1 LVVSKETTMADAK
14 QRPDA
19 ADQRNEVPDGK
30 KAGKRPDNQAHES
43 RGNLKGEQ
51 VTDDI
56 TPERWDT
63 KRGAETSTRGAS
75 GPRH

>member
-1 LVVSKETTMADAK
+1 MADAK

-19 ADQRNEVPDGK
+19 AELSTEDEEPGG
-30 KAGKRPDNQAHES
+30 GKRPENQTGES
-43 RGNLKGEQ
+43 KGKVRGEQ

-63 KRGAETSTRGAS
+63 KRGAEPAMRGAS
-75 GPRH
+75 GRRG